1 MEAPGTPAAA
11 PTAAMVVPAA
21 PAAAT
26 AKAAGAYTVH
36 LASYRNRDGAL
47 AGWQTLR
54 RAAAPLAALE
64 PMYRAVDLPGRG
76 SFVRVTAGHFA
87 DKAAAHSFCQTIKVA
102 VGYCQP
108 LKG

>member
-1 MEAPGTPAAA
+1 M
-11 PTAAMVVPAA
+11 AMPAA
-21 PAAAT
+21 PAAA
-26 AKAAGAYTVH
+26 AKSGPYTVH

-64 PMYRAVDLPGRG
+64 PAYRAVDLPGRG
-76 SFVRVTAGHFA
+76 AFVRVTAGHFA
-87 DKAAAHSFCQTIKVA
+87 DKAAAASFCQTIKA
-102 VGYCQP
+102 EVGYCQP

>member
-1 MEAPGTPAAA
+1 MEVPTTPAAA
-11 PTAAMVVPAA
+11 PAATIVRPAA
-21 PAAAT
+21 PEAAA
-26 AKAAGAYTVH
+26 KPGAYTVH

-64 PMYRAVDLPGRG
+64 PTYRAVDLPGRG
-76 SFVRVTAGHFA
+76 AFVRVTAGHFA
-87 DKAAAHSFCQTIKVA
+87 DKTAAASFCQTIKA
-102 VGYCQP
+102 TVGYCQP